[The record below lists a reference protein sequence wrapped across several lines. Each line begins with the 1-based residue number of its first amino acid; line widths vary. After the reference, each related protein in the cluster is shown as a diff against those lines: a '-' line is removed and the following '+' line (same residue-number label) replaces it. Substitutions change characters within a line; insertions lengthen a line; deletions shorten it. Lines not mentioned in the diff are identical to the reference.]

1 MASFAAF
8 DVGLPVQVL
17 EVSSAIF
24 STGESFV
31 TAVGET
37 EIQFTNANRIFLQ
50 FSAVEKDLQIHSVQ
64 CYEIQIDKYF
74 SF

>member
-8 DVGLPVQVL
+8 DVGLPVQVF

-24 STGESFV
+24 SIGESFV
-31 TAVGET
+31 TAAGET
-37 EIQFTNANRIFLQ
+37 EIQFTNANPIFYQ
-50 FSAVEKDLQIHSVQ
+50 FSAVEKDLQLDWVQ
-64 CYEIQIDKYF
+64 CYNIQIDKYF